1 MCPADNRRTVRVW
14 KKVLLG
20 LVAAVTLLAI
30 LFVWKIGPR
39 NVYGLA
45 RYGTQRREGDL
56 QVGQRAP
63 DVSVVSLD
71 GRSRMRLA
79 ESIGSKPLVLV
90 FGSYT

>member
-1 MCPADNRRTVRVW
+1 VRPW

-20 LVAAVTLLAI
+20 VLAVVVAGAVFI
-30 LFVWKIGPR
+30 VWKIGPR

-45 RYGTQRREGDL
+45 RYGTQRSEGAL
-56 QVGQRAP
+56 RVGQAAP
-63 DVSVVSLD
+63 DVTLASLD
-71 GRSRMRLA
+71 GRSRIRLA

>member
-1 MCPADNRRTVRVW
+1 MKMRAW
-14 KKVLLG
+14 KKVVLVLLAAVA
-20 LVAAVTLLAI
+20 LVAIFV
-30 LFVWKIGPR
+30 VWKVGPR

-63 DVSVVSLD
+63 DVTLVSLD
-71 GRSRMRLA
+71 GKSRVRLA
-79 ESIGSKPLVLV
+79 DEIGSKPLVLV

>member
-1 MCPADNRRTVRVW
+1 M

-20 LVAAVTLLAI
+20 LLAAVALVAI
-30 LFVWKIGPR
+30 FAVWKIGPR

-56 QVGQRAP
+56 KVGELAP
-63 DVSVVSLD
+63 DASLVSLD
-71 GRSRMRLA
+71 GRTPVRIGD
-79 ESIGSKPLVLV
+79 SIGAQPLVIV